1 MLLSLSIKN
10 YALIESLE
18 TDFSNQFSV
27 ITGETGA
34 GKSILLG
41 ALGLVLGNRADLTS
55 LKDKEQK
62 CIIEAQFSISN
73 YNLQSFF
80 DENDMDYED
89 KTIIRREILP
99 TGKSRAFVNDSPVNL
114 QELQELG
121 AMLLD
126 IHSQHQ
132 TRELTEENYQIDILD
147 AVANNGSIVISY
159 KNALSDFK
167 ATQKELK
174 QLVAE
179 KEALVK
185 EYEYNSYLLN
195 ELLAANLANGE
206 QEDLEQELEQ
216 LSNVEFIKENLERIS
231 AIANEEQVGALMNLK
246 EIKISLQKI
255 ATFSNLYSQL
265 QERLTSSLLEI
276 EDIISECEQSNE
288 KILAD
293 PERLELVTTKLQ
305 SIYNLQK
312 KHQVQTIAELITIQ
326 NVIKDESNIGYLAIS
341 ENANDIRAATDERKA
356 FVLRTAIAV
365 GFVILIFSFVLSR
378 YFIKPIQNLV
388 SYTKVIKEKSQTK
401 TNIDSLKSRNDE
413 LGLLSNSLDDMTI
426 ELQKR
431 VAHAENFSTDLVHEI
446 RNPLASLKSASE
458 ILQDTN
464 SSEQR
469 LKLLNN
475 VVDKFVLVESK
486 FTHAGD
492 PKPLYFKENI
502 ENFKSYEDKIVHIVI
517 DKFPDSIAYKPT
529 ESDVNKI
536 YQIHWFREN
545 YQRNEIELMGYFKDI
560 LKYEKKYRK
569 FTILNILFNI
579 LYAVLGQQFLLEIVE
594 QKSGWLSLSKF
605 IVQAITDLK

>member
-62 CIIEAQFSISN
+62 CIIEAQFLISN

-99 TGKSRAFVNDSPVNL
+99 SGKSRAFVNDSPVNL

-147 AVANNGSIVISY
+147 AVANNGSLVSSY

-195 ELLAANLANGE
+195 ELLAANLVNGE

-293 PERLELVTTKLQ
+293 PERLELVNTKLQ

-312 KHQVQTIAELITIQ
+312 KHQVQTIAELLTIQ
-326 NVIKDESNIGYLAIS
+326 NELDVKVIRVDDLDGSINKLQSNLNIQQTKVDEIAKSIFENRKKTAPILIDKIKAILSQLGMVEANFQIEINHTNSYYPKGKDEVVLLFSANKGTSFGLLKKVASGGEMSRIMLAIKAILANYSKLPTIIFDEIDTGVSGEIAIKMGEIMKEMSKTMQVFAITHLPQIAAKGSSHYKVSKRNQGETTIS
-341 ENANDIRAATDERKA
+341 ELNLLTSEERIQQIAEMLSGKEITESALQHAKA
-356 FVLRTAIAV
+356 
-365 GFVILIFSFVLSR
+365 
-378 YFIKPIQNLV
+378 
-388 SYTKVIKEKSQTK
+388 
-401 TNIDSLKSRNDE
+401 
-413 LGLLSNSLDDMTI
+413 
-426 ELQKR
+426 
-431 VAHAENFSTDLVHEI
+431 
-446 RNPLASLKSASE
+446 
-458 ILQDTN
+458 
-464 SSEQR
+464 
-469 LKLLNN
+469 LLN
-475 VVDKFVLVESK
+475 
-486 FTHAGD
+486 
-492 PKPLYFKENI
+492 
-502 ENFKSYEDKIVHIVI
+502 
-517 DKFPDSIAYKPT
+517 
-529 ESDVNKI
+529 
-536 YQIHWFREN
+536 
-545 YQRNEIELMGYFKDI
+545 
-560 LKYEKKYRK
+560 
-569 FTILNILFNI
+569 
-579 LYAVLGQQFLLEIVE
+579 
-594 QKSGWLSLSKF
+594 
-605 IVQAITDLK
+605 